1 MSQISVSDRTPP
13 VAASEMT
20 VHSDTVS
27 PLKKKEN
34 SASIFRTCQSL
45 NIKNRWKF
53 WSSNTIF
60 SVMERVA
67 IVGCEWKQNAW
78 IWFMLLLTKPCGRVK
93 SVFAYRFLYSLNLVH
108 RRSSDKRLF
117 VLIFSSLYNH
127 SARKLS
133 RN

>member
-45 NIKNRWKF
+45 NIKNRGKF
-53 WSSNTIF
+53 
-60 SVMERVA
+60 
-67 IVGCEWKQNAW
+67 
-78 IWFMLLLTKPCGRVK
+78 
-93 SVFAYRFLYSLNLVH
+93 
-108 RRSSDKRLF
+108 
-117 VLIFSSLYNH
+117 
-127 SARKLS
+127 
-133 RN
+133 